1 MFYDYPV
8 LERQS
13 RTLMEETA
21 EFREERG
28 ELEKAQKE
36 ETRRTAVRKL
46 LSRLKEDPEAY
57 GQFLDLPPR
66 LREELLDFYTG
77 QRGVK
82 ITYDPFFKFVF
93 NPELHPERLERML
106 SEIMREKVKIRQV
119 LSPESIRFH
128 EGMSLV
134 VMDILVELASGA
146 LCDVEIQKA
155 PYAFPGQ
162 RAACYSSELVVRQ
175 YSRARHKA
183 AAQNLPFSYRQLSK
197 VYTIVILEKSSGEFS
212 RYSDHYVHRASQ
224 VFDTGLSLNLLQE
237 YIFISLDIFHNI
249 VHEIKEEMDAWL
261 MFLSSDDP
269 VDIARIIMA
278 FPEFSEYYRELA
290 GFQEKPEELISMFS
304 RVLAEMDRDEYFCMM
319 EELKENVRSLSEQ
332 AQSLREQTRGLED
345 ENRSLEDE
353 NRSLEDEN
361 RSLEDENRSLTGQ
374 ISHLLKQRKRMA
386 VWLYQKNGDEEEI
399 AAVLGISKAELQE
412 FLREENEKAADQMR
426 TDPHEEGRL

>member
-237 YIFISLDIFHNI
+237 YILISLDIFHNI

-269 VDIARIIMA
+269 VDIARIITA

-332 AQSLREQTRGLED
+332 AQSLRKQTRG
-345 ENRSLEDE
+345 LEDE